1 MQIAIE
7 LPDDIVNQLQ
17 PVNLSRRILELI
29 VADRFR

>member
-29 VADRFR
+29 VADRSR

>member
-7 LPDDIVNQLQ
+7 LSEDIINQLQ

-29 VADRFR
+29 VADRYR